1 MYFKGSQKKIFCSP
15 WLVSQRAPICR
26 KNLTNLSL
34 TAYPNGRR
42 IFDRTA
48 ETTSVKFP
56 MSSFCYW
63 PVEGILY
70 VPFPLSSWSSS
81 FSFPI
86 YLSHLLQLLS
96 CCLLY
101 KHWAKTVQIHPCLT
115 PRLILNQSVIP
126 QLVRIAASWPLQSS
140 LIRIYILSLYGNPI
154 LIKVAQ
160 SWECDTQSNAFE
172 WSLKHIHKSLLN
184 SLHFWFIVRNMI
196 PGDWTF
202 SETCLCCTH
211 FFSKFW
217 F

>member
-1 MYFKGSQKKIFCSP
+1 MDVASSTARRKRHLSSSQCPASVIDLSKASCMSLSHCLLGLP
-15 WLVSQRAPICR
+15 
-26 KNLTNLSL
+26 LSL
-34 TAYPNGRR
+34 
-42 IFDRTA
+42 
-48 ETTSVKFP
+48 FP
-56 MSSFCYW
+56 S
-63 PVEGILY
+63 I
-70 VPFPLSSWSSS
+70 
-81 FSFPI
+81 FPI
-86 YLSHLLQLLS
+86 LPQLLS

-115 PRLILNQSVIP
+115 PRLILNHSVIP

-140 LIRIYILSLYGNPI
+140 LMRIYILSLYGNPI

-172 WSLKHIHKSLLN
+172 WSLKHMHKSLLN

-196 PGDWTF
+196 PGAWTF